1 MESKVQALA
10 QMADHAAMQITA
22 SHTDWTDFLKTA
34 ARLYKYP
41 YHEQLMIYVQ
51 RPDATACAGYEVWN
65 DKMRR
70 YVRHGRKGIALIDD
84 SGDKPRIRYVFDISD
99 TGGGG
104 NSRRPFLWQYRP
116 EHEDAVTATLEQEY
130 EISSEKGFA
139 DQLEQI
145 AGQ

>member
-1 MESKVQALA
+1 MPSNVQALA
-10 QMADHAAMQITA
+10 QMADHAATQITA

-41 YHEQLMIYVQ
+41 YHEQLMIFAQ

-70 YVRHGRKGIALIDD
+70 YIRRGRKGIALIDA

-99 TGGGG
+99 TGGRE
-104 NSRRPFLWQYRP
+104 NPHRPFFWEYRP
-116 EHEDAVTATLEQEY
+116 EHEGAVAAALEQE
-130 EISSEKGFA
+130 
-139 DQLEQI
+139 
-145 AGQ
+145 